1 MKGDYYMILT
11 DIPVTCDGIKSVM
24 SFDNHKQLYDYMI
37 ANNIVSCRSCAT
49 LASLNITGYITVT
62 PNDIKK
68 ILESG
73 D

>member
-1 MKGDYYMILT
+1 MILT
-11 DIPVTCDGIKSVM
+11 DISVTCEGIKSVM

-37 ANNIVSCRSCAT
+37 ANNIDSCRSCAII
-49 LASLNITGYITVT
+49 ASLNVTGYVTVT

-68 ILESG
+68 ILESE